1 VLPLFYAVIENDLR
15 RVLAYCLVN
24 QVGFMVVG
32 IGLGTTLSLN
42 GTAAHAYCHILS
54 QALLFMS
61 IGAVIYRNKTIRDGG
76 PYCEVTT
83 RQP

>member
-1 VLPLFYAVIENDLR
+1 MTAKQLVDIACDEDPRAPCLWVPSDLWPEF
-15 RVLAYCLVN
+15 C
-24 QVGFMVVG
+24 
-32 IGLGTTLSLN
+32 
-42 GTAAHAYCHILS
+42 AAIRQQPNL
-54 QALLFMS
+54 